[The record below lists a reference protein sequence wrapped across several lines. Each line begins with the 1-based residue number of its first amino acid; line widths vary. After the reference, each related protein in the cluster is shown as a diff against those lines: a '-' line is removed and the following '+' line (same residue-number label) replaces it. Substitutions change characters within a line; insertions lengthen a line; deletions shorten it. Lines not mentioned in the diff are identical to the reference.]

1 MIEKQGLEENCVF
14 QKTGE
19 KKAGKFD
26 DLLFKDYPLRL
37 VYRLEALRYGRK
49 EREEDIGKTT
59 NKNTE
64 EKKFF

>member
-19 KKAGKFD
+19 KEVGKFD
-26 DLLFKDYPLRL
+26 DLLLKDYPLRL

-49 EREEDIGKTT
+49 EREEDFG
-59 NKNTE
+59 
-64 EKKFF
+64 

>member
-19 KKAGKFD
+19 KEAGKFD
-26 DLLFKDYPLRL
+26 DLLLKDYPLRL

-64 EKKFF
+64 EKEFF